1 MDSSPKLST
10 PTENVLQRDHVQHD
24 EQSRA
29 DARDATAREHNLTL
43 KDSFK
48 LYPKAIA
55 FSLLFSTAI
64 IMEGYDLSLMGSFFG
79 YDA

>member
-10 PTENVLQRDHVQHD
+10 PTENVLQHDHVQHD
-24 EQSRA
+24 EQA
-29 DARDATAREHNLTL
+29 LTDARDATAREHNLTL